1 MTFRRLLPI
10 AVTAF
15 ILLLPFRG
23 EAQSGEFKIGK
34 SLEVQAGVLREIS
47 ALYVD
52 SVNIDTLVYD
62 ATRYILNSLDP
73 YTEFIPS
80 EDAESLELLTTGSYG
95 GIGATI
101 RKDSASVL
109 ITEVYENTPAHK
121 AGFVAGDR
129 ILEIDGESVADLPV
143 EECSERMK
151 GTPGSEVAFTIM
163 ELRGGDT
170 LDVSVVREKVHFPD
184 VVYHGMTDDTTGYI
198 RIGGFT
204 VNGARDVRK
213 ALVELREREDL
224 KRVVIDLRGNG
235 GGLLDEAVEIVS
247 LFVPKNTLVV
257 SSKGRSG
264 ETDIEYF
271 TKSEPVD
278 TELPL
283 LVLVNSSS
291 ASSSEIVAGALQD
304 MDRAV
309 IAGTRTFGKGLVQS
323 IRDVGYNNRIKIT
336 TAKYYTPSGRC
347 VQAIDYSKR
356 NSDGSVGYIPD
367 SLKRPF
373 KTLLKGRT
381 VYDGGGIEPDV
392 KIEPQNYSRLAME
405 LTYSEILHQY
415 SIMYF
420 KENQTIASPSVF
432 SLSDGEYEEF
442 AEWASG
448 KDFDHRTATE
458 VEFDKLKKIAL
469 RESLHEGIEKEL
481 QALESKIKLGKKE
494 VLMAASPEIRSLLEE
509 EIVSKYY
516 FRRGRVESILRN
528 DSQLNK
534 ALELN
539 FTEF

>member
-1 MTFRRLLPI
+1 
-10 AVTAF
+10 
-15 ILLLPFRG
+15 
-23 EAQSGEFKIGK
+23 
-34 SLEVQAGVLREIS
+34 
-47 ALYVD
+47 
-52 SVNIDTLVYD
+52 
-62 ATRYILNSLDP
+62 
-73 YTEFIPS
+73 
-80 EDAESLELLTTGSYG
+80 
-95 GIGATI
+95 
-101 RKDSASVL
+101 
-109 ITEVYENTPAHK
+109 
-121 AGFVAGDR
+121 
-129 ILEIDGESVADLPV
+129 
-143 EECSERMK
+143 
-151 GTPGSEVAFTIM
+151 
-163 ELRGGDT
+163 
-170 LDVSVVREKVHFPD
+170 
-184 VVYHGMTDDTTGYI
+184 
-198 RIGGFT
+198 
-204 VNGARDVRK
+204 
-213 ALVELREREDL
+213 
-224 KRVVIDLRGNG
+224 
-235 GGLLDEAVEIVS
+235 
-247 LFVPKNTLVV
+247 
-257 SSKGRSG
+257 
-264 ETDIEYF
+264 
-271 TKSEPVD
+271 
-278 TELPL
+278 
-283 LVLVNSSS
+283 
-291 ASSSEIVAGALQD
+291 

>member
-1 MTFRRLLPI
+1 MTFRKLLPVI
-10 AVTAF
+10 VAVTF
-15 ILLLPFRG
+15 LSLPFRSD
-23 EAQSGEFKIGK
+23 AQSKDFKIGK

-47 ALYVD
+47 AFYVD
-52 SVNIDTLVYD
+52 SVDIDTLVYD
-62 ATRYILNSLDP
+62 AAKFILNSLDP
-73 YTEFIPS
+73 YTEFIPA

-101 RKDSASVL
+101 RKDSSAVL
-109 ITEVYENTPAHK
+109 ITEVYENTPGHK
-121 AGFVAGDR
+121 AGFVSGDR
-129 ILEIDGESVADLPV
+129 ILAIDGESVVDLSI
-143 EECSERMK
+143 EECSNMMK
-151 GTPGSEVAFTIM
+151 GNPGSDVEFQVLK
-163 ELRGGDT
+163 LRSGDT
-170 LDVSVVREKVHFPD
+170 LDFSVVREKVHFPD
-184 VVYHGMTDDTTGYI
+184 VVYHGMADDTTGYI

-204 VNGARDVRK
+204 VNGAKDVRK
-213 ALVELREREDL
+213 ALTELRAQEDI

-257 SSKGRSG
+257 TSRGRSG
-264 ETDIEYF
+264 LNDIEYY

-283 LVLVNSSS
+283 LVMVNSSS

-304 MDRAV
+304 LDRAV

-367 SLKRPF
+367 SLKQPF
-373 KTLLKGRT
+373 KTLIKGRV

-392 KIEPQNYSRLAME
+392 QIEPQNYSRLAME

-415 SIMYF
+415 SILYF
-420 KENQTIASPSVF
+420 KEHMEIVAPSRF
-432 SLSDGEYEEF
+432 TLSDKEYEAF
-442 AEWASG
+442 AEWAS
-448 KDFDHRTATE
+448 KRDFDHRTATE
-458 VEFDKLKKIAL
+458 VEFDKLRRIAL
-469 RESLHEGIEKEL
+469 KESLHDGIEEEL
-481 QALESKIKLGKKE
+481 HALESKIKLDKKE
-494 VLMAASPEIRSLLEE
+494 VLMAALPEIRFLLEE
-509 EIVSKYY
+509 EIASRYY
-516 FRRGRVESILRN
+516 FRRGRVESMIRN
-528 DSQLNK
+528 DYQLKK
-534 ALELN
+534 ALELD